1 MFIKNPEFRISA
13 VSPKQ
18 YPDDG
23 LPQVVLVG
31 KSNVGKSSFINTLV
45 NRKKL
50 ARTSSEPG
58 KTRQINFYNMDE
70 KFYLVD
76 LPGYGFSK
84 MSKQEQA
91 NVGTFIEEYLQ
102 KSKNIALIVFLI
114 DIRHDPTANDKL
126 MYDYI
131 FKTNLPCIVIANKA
145 DKIAITKVDDAVI
158 KFTKYFKSI
167 KRYCISSIFQW
178 EKNIYRQS
186 LGRNRKIYIVK
197 KSTRYDI
204 FCRFSLTIYS

>member
-91 NVGTFIEEYLQ
+91 KVGTFIEEYLQ
-102 KSKNIALIVFLI
+102 KSKNI
-114 DIRHDPTANDKL
+114 
-126 MYDYI
+126 M
-131 FKTNLPCIVIANKA
+131 NKCHQ
-145 DKIAITKVDDAVI
+145 I
-158 KFTKYFKSI
+158 
-167 KRYCISSIFQW
+167 
-178 EKNIYRQS
+178 
-186 LGRNRKIYIVK
+186 
-197 KSTRYDI
+197 
-204 FCRFSLTIYS
+204 